1 VANCLKRWVAVM
13 EEFPMVK
20 RHNFYGANIADYT
33 KLVDGA
39 GLSGVG
45 TAFKGL

>member
-1 VANCLKRWVAVM
+1 
-13 EEFPMVK
+13 MVK